1 MAVLGLG
8 VAETLFDSTAQ
19 RLAVR
24 YSDGRAY
31 LLDLYFL
38 NAYGAPDTP
47 HSFQELEWL
56 ACTYLFEP
64 YGFDEGE
71 LKEYLE
77 EEESRVCRWGGRT
90 ANGWEN
96 CQRMENG

>member
-1 MAVLGLG
+1 MLVVLGLG

-64 YGFDEGE
+64 YQFDEGE
-71 LKEYLE
+71 LKEYLG
-77 EEESRVCRWGGRT
+77 EEESRVCR
-90 ANGWEN
+90 
-96 CQRMENG
+96 